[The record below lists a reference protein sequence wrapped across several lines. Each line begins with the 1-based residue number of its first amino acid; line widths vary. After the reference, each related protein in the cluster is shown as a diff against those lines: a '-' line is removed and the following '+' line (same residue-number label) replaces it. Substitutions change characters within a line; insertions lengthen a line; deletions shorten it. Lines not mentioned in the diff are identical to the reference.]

1 MSLDPCSFLYAI
13 GVGLLLF
20 AMLYFI
26 RRLVNAFERSN
37 EDKSKN
43 TEKLGWDF
51 DQMDRNFVRASLAA
65 ALLTLLI
72 CWFTNHDKEKYP
84 EFKSGTPR
92 RISAAG
98 RDDEFPLETPPFF
111 ETPTSDLL
119 PGDLHT
125 GGGSVDFFNTSG
137 GNLGDR
143 AIAAGERKV
152 LNALERLGDGGV
164 RPDNIPLMSP
174 AGPRR
179 DNIPLMSP
187 PEARRDNVPLISP
200 TINVITPED
209 Y

>member
-37 EDKSKN
+37 EDEPKN

-84 EFKSGTPR
+84 EFKSATPFGR
-92 RISAAG
+92 TRAAG
-98 RDDEFPLETPPFF
+98 REDEFPLETPSSFI
-111 ETPTSDLL
+111 ETPVSPLNQRDIFTGGSNDLL
-119 PGDLHT
+119 ET
-125 GGGSVDFFNTSG
+125 WGGNP
-137 GNLGDR
+137 NLGDR
-143 AIAAGERKV
+143 AIAGEQKV
-152 LNALERLGDGGV
+152 LDALTRLGDGNVGAGQ
-164 RPDNIPLMSP
+164 NI
-174 AGPRR
+174 
-179 DNIPLMSP
+179 
-187 PEARRDNVPLISP
+187 PLISP
-200 TINVITPED
+200 TFNEINVITPEA